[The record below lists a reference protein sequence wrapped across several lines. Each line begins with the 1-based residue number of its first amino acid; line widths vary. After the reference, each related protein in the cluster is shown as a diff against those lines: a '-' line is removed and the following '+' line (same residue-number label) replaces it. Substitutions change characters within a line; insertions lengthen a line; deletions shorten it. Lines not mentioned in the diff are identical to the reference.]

1 MINEKMLELLL
12 LRDFI
17 RINKEYFK
25 ESGLDKEKLE
35 KRHDELVEEFLK
47 PYVIENAEKSE

>member
-17 RINKEYFK
+17 KIPKENYE
-25 ESGLDKEKLE
+25 ESGLDKSKLA
-35 KRHDELVEEFLK
+35 KRYYELVEEFLK

>member
-17 RINKEYFK
+17 SVPKENYK
-25 ESGLDKEKLE
+25 ESGLDKDKLA
-35 KRHDELVEEFLK
+35 KRHDKLVEEFLK